1 MSAIAGVSLEA
12 RARQS
17 LGSSHDAIDH
27 MVDRALSARGIE
39 GGRLVD
45 VGCGSARRLL
55 ARRFDSSCGLE
66 VLTNWP
72 LAWGSL
78 PVST

>member
-1 MSAIAGVSLEA
+1 
-12 RARQS
+12 
-17 LGSSHDAIDH
+17 
-27 MVDRALSARGIE
+27 LSARGIE